1 MTQNQTTTSTA
12 TFSDSIRIYNSE
24 LIPMLA
30 GLTVK
35 SATAVNNLAYIN
47 KDKQEV
53 AKCGLLIEFSDGTK
67 VGLFRWDLLPALV
80 EFEDDK
86 PKALVLTDK
95 LHTTAKDTLR
105 TAQNEESW
113 LNGIGSAIVGKIAG
127 IRNYIGKRS
136 NGGVFSGVVLT
147 ID

>member
-1 MTQNQTTTSTA
+1 MTQSQTTTTTA

-24 LIPMLA
+24 LIPMLV

-35 SATAVNNLAYIN
+35 SATAVNNLAYRN

-95 LHTTAKDTLR
+95 LHATAKDTLR
-105 TAQNEESW
+105 TAKDEKSW
-113 LNGIGSAIVGKIAG
+113 LDGIGSAIVGKTAQ
-127 IRNYIGKRS
+127 IRHYIGKRS
-136 NGGVFSGVVLT
+136 NGSVFSGVVLT

>member
-1 MTQNQTTTSTA
+1 MTQNFSQSATA
-12 TFSDSIRIYNSE
+12 TFADSIRIYNSE
-24 LIPMLA
+24 LIPMLT

-35 SATAVNNLAYIN
+35 SATAVNNLAYRN

-105 TAQNEESW
+105 TAQDEKSW
-113 LNGIGSAIVGKIAG
+113 LDGIGTAIVGKTAG
-127 IRNYIGKRS
+127 IRTYIGKRS

>member
-1 MTQNQTTTSTA
+1 MTQNQTITSTA

-113 LNGIGSAIVGKIAG
+113 LNGIGSAIVGKTAG

>member
-1 MTQNQTTTSTA
+1 MTQNQTTTTA
-12 TFSDSIRIYNSE
+12 TFADSIRIYNSE

-30 GLTVK
+30 ELTVK
-35 SATAVNNLAYIN
+35 SATAVNNLAYRN

-95 LHTTAKDTLR
+95 LHATAKDTLR
-105 TAQNEESW
+105 TAQDEKSW
-113 LNGIGSAIVGKIAG
+113 LDGIGSAIVGKTAG

>member
-1 MTQNQTTTSTA
+1 MTQNQTTTTA
-12 TFSDSIRIYNSE
+12 TFADSIRIYNSE
-24 LIPMLA
+24 LIPMLT

-67 VGLFRWDLLPALV
+67 VGLFRWDLLPAIV

-95 LHTTAKDTLR
+95 LHATAKDTLR

-113 LNGIGSAIVGKIAG
+113 LNGIGSAIVGKTAG

>member
-1 MTQNQTTTSTA
+1 MTQSQTTTTTA
-12 TFSDSIRIYNSE
+12 TFSNSIHIYNSE
-24 LIPMLA
+24 LIPMLV

-80 EFEDDK
+80 EFEKDA
-86 PKALVLTDK
+86 PKALVLTDT

-105 TAQNEESW
+105 TAQNEQSW
-113 LNGIGSAIVGKIAG
+113 LDGIGSAIVGKTAG

>member
-1 MTQNQTTTSTA
+1 MTQNVNAQTTA

-24 LIPMLA
+24 LIPMLT

-35 SATAVNNLAYIN
+35 SATSCNSLEYKK
-47 KDKQEV
+47 KDDTIV
-53 AKCGLLIEFSDGTK
+53 PKCGLLIEFSDGTK
-67 VGLFRWDLLPALV
+67 VGLFRWDLLPAVV

-95 LHTTAKDTLR
+95 LHATAKDTLR
-105 TAQNEESW
+105 TAQNEKSW
-113 LNGIGSAIVGKIAG
+113 LDGIGSAIVGKTAG

>member
-12 TFSDSIRIYNSE
+12 TFSNSIRIYNSE

-113 LNGIGSAIVGKIAG
+113 LNGIGSAIVGKTAG

>member
-1 MTQNQTTTSTA
+1 MTQNQTTTTTA
-12 TFSDSIRIYNSE
+12 TFADSIRIYNSE

-95 LHTTAKDTLR
+95 LHATAKDTLR
-105 TAQNEESW
+105 TAQNEKSW
-113 LNGIGSAIVGKIAG
+113 LDGIGSAIVGKTAG